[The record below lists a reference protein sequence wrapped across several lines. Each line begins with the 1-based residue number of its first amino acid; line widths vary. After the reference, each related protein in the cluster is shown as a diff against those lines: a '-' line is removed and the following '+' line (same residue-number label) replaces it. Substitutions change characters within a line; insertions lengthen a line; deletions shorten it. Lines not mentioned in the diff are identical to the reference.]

1 MGFIKIS
8 VVLFASLWVG
18 VANASN
24 ENKNNNNYTGNKI
37 KVIELTQEDFVN
49 KVYDFETNPNAW
61 KFESDKPV
69 VILCDLV
76 WPLQDDVSYLG

>member
-24 ENKNNNNYTGNKI
+24 E
-37 KVIELTQEDFVN
+37 
-49 KVYDFETNPNAW
+49 
-61 KFESDKPV
+61 SDKPA

-76 WPLQDDVSYLG
+76 WPLQDDVSCLG